1 MHACIIHY
9 IVDRIYLIF
18 QNLQASPVAN
28 QNGFTVQHSAQLAL
42 HTGMP
47 YLGSLSASFPWA
59 VRNAMA
65 QRYSERNS
73 ASDRMHTPGEE
84 LGMHCHAVN
93 EVKLDEGES
102 MIYRYMRYWNCIYYI
117 LHMHVCICIQ
127 KCVAAQTPCDDEMT
141 MHA

>member
-9 IVDRIYLIF
+9 IVDRIYFYISKLTSKPGSK
-18 QNLQASPVAN
+18 LKRLYS
-28 QNGFTVQHSAQLAL
+28 TAQ

-59 VRNAMA
+59 VRNAKA

-73 ASDRMHTPGEE
+73 AGDRMHTSGEE
-84 LGMHCHAVN
+84 LGMHCHAMN
-93 EVKLDEGES
+93 EMKLDEGES
-102 MIYRYMRYWNCIYYI
+102 ISIATGTVTYYI
-117 LHMHVCICIQ
+117 LHMHVCIQ

-141 MHA
+141 MRA

>member
-1 MHACIIHY
+1 MYHPLHCRSHLFNISKLTSKPGSKSKRLY
-9 IVDRIYLIF
+9 
-18 QNLQASPVAN
+18 S
-28 QNGFTVQHSAQLAL
+28 TAQLAL

-59 VRNAMA
+59 VRNAQA

-102 MIYRYMRYWNCIYYI
+102 ISIATGTVIYYI

-127 KCVAAQTPCDDEMT
+127 KCVAAQTPVT
-141 MHA
+141 MR